1 MDTYKDNSKIHGF
14 GLFTNDYIK
23 KGVKIIEVADLKRF
37 HQNLDW
43 ITAKGKLVNHSK
55 NGNCS
60 VNVVMD
66 KYYLVSIRDIE
77 PNEELTSD
85 YSVLEYPFKNDIQSY
100 K

>member
-37 HQNLDW
+37 YQNLDW

-60 VNVVMD
+60 VNLVMD
-66 KYYLVSIRDIE
+66 KYYLVSICDIE

-85 YSVLEYPFKNDIQSY
+85 YSVLEYPFKNDIQGY